1 MKTNLFILV
10 ILSCLNLT
18 FGQATSNQSITQVL
32 PAITNPISGFNGEIF
47 RFRSGIVTQFDD
59 GNNFDLSPTSPLN
72 SRWFSLGNIR
82 TSAPT
87 VTPARNAYGL
97 RFQAGA
103 KALTF
108 GYQNVNDPL
117 NINPR
122 IEWIGTGAAL
132 GNLEFRVANS
142 FTSTVSTL
150 VATMLNNGST
160 VFGTQILNPNNAKVV
175 VQAGQDA
182 GFNIE
187 SSSVRSSL
195 NINQLS
201 PGTSNTVCANINS
214 RSSSSSTD
222 NSGLNVR
229 TEGGGGAIGIT
240 SATFN
245 VVNRS
250 LAIFGRT
257 QGTAQAEYAIY
268 GSTPIGTNRFAG
280 YFDGNVFY
288 SGALTPSDKKLKNKI
303 NQETS
308 VLEKIDKLN
317 PVTYEYKEI
326 TEMNLPNGNQHGF
339 ISQELATVFP
349 ELTEDISKPIFDK
362 EQKIIGNFDFKAVN
376 YNGLISILTAGIKEL
391 NIELKTIK
399 EEFAIL
405 KNAKNSLS
413 NLSENNNKAF
423 MEQNIPNPFTD
434 QTIIRYQLPVGVNNA
449 IIMVMDLNGKLIKNY
464 AVNNNQSEIVIK
476 ASEIGKGFFIYSLVQ
491 NGQELVT
498 KKMIIN

>member
-1 MKTNLFILV
+1 MLF
-10 ILSCLNLT
+10 LNLS
-18 FGQATSNQSITQVL
+18 FGQGNFSLGNVTS
-32 PAITNPISGFNGEIF
+32 PIPPVPVTTPPTSAPNEIF
-47 RFRSGIVTQFDD
+47 RFQPGNVTQLDL
-59 GNNFDLSPTSPLN
+59 GTNFNFKN
-72 SRWFSLGNIR
+72 SRWFSIGKV
-82 TSAPT
+82 
-87 VTPARNAYGL
+87 VTGANTAYGL
-97 RFQAGA
+97 RFQLPE
-103 KALTF
+103 KSLTF
-108 GYQNVNDPL
+108 GYRSIAD
-117 NINPR
+117 INPR

-214 RSSSSSTD
+214 KSSSSSTD

-280 YFDGNVFY
+280 YFD
-288 SGALTPSDKKLKNKI
+288 
-303 NQETS
+303 
-308 VLEKIDKLN
+308 
-317 PVTYEYKEI
+317 
-326 TEMNLPNGNQHGF
+326 
-339 ISQELATVFP
+339 
-349 ELTEDISKPIFDK
+349 
-362 EQKIIGNFDFKAVN
+362 
-376 YNGLISILTAGIKEL
+376 
-391 NIELKTIK
+391 
-399 EEFAIL
+399 
-405 KNAKNSLS
+405 
-413 NLSENNNKAF
+413 
-423 MEQNIPNPFTD
+423 
-434 QTIIRYQLPVGVNNA
+434 
-449 IIMVMDLNGKLIKNY
+449 
-464 AVNNNQSEIVIK
+464 
-476 ASEIGKGFFIYSLVQ
+476 
-491 NGQELVT
+491 
-498 KKMIIN
+498 